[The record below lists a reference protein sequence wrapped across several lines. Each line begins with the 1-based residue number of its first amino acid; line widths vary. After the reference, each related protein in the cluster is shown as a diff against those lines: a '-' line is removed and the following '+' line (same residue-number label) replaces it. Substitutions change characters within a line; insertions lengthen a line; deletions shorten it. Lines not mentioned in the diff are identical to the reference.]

1 MHYGSKVNIVRPR
14 KPLGTGET
22 TLHKKRILI
31 LSEGF
36 GAGHTQAAY
45 ALSSSLRKMS
55 PNVQTKVLEL
65 GKFLNPKMAPLIVS
79 AYRKTITTQPR
90 LMGYVYRQQKSFN
103 RLTTLALHRI
113 FYTHT
118 KNIVK
123 QLKPDIIVC
132 THFFPSAVVSRLK
145 RLDPAFEIP
154 LVTVITD
161 YDAHA
166 SWISQEVDR
175 YLVSTPEVKAKLH
188 KRGISAEKIQVT
200 GIPVHPNFWEHPGKD
215 EILEQ
220 FSLYNMPTVMVMGG
234 GWGIMND
241 ETVNTFLAS
250 FRDKIQIVFCLGQNE
265 GLLREMKEDPRF
277 VHPHISL
284 IGFTREIDKLMEVSD
299 LLVTKPGGMT
309 CSEGL
314 AKGIPMLF
322 HHPLPG
328 QEEENCRYFTAAGLG
343 EPIESLDIV
352 AKWMERLLY
361 NYEDVQSKRK
371 AHLKEI
377 ARYHPLQ
384 SAQSII
390 EML

>member
-1 MHYGSKVNIVRPR
+1 MR
-14 KPLGTGET
+14 
-22 TLHKKRILI
+22 KKRVLI

-55 PNVQTKVLEL
+55 PNVQTRVLEL

-132 THFFPSAVVSRLK
+132 THFFPSAVVARLK
-145 RLDPAFEIP
+145 RLDPAFKVP

-166 SWISQEVDR
+166 SWISKEVDR
-175 YLVSTPEVKAKLH
+175 YLVSTPEVKSKLH
-188 KRGISAEKIQVT
+188 KRGISTEKIKVT
-200 GIPVHPNFWEHPGKD
+200 GIPVHPNFWEHPEKD
-215 EILEQ
+215 EILKQ
-220 FSLYNMPTVMVMGG
+220 FNLFNMPTVMVMGG

-241 ETVNTFLAS
+241 EVVNTFLTS
-250 FRDKIQIVFCLGQNE
+250 WRDKIQIVFCLGQNE
-265 GLLREMKEDPRF
+265 KLMREMKEDPRYN
-277 VHPHISL
+277 HPHITL
-284 IGFTREIDKLMEVSD
+284 IGYTREIDKLMEVSD

-343 EPIESLDIV
+343 ELIDSLDV
-352 AKWMERLLY
+352 VQEWMERLLY
-361 NYEDVQSKRK
+361 NYEDVQNKRQL
-371 AHLKEI
+371 HLKEI

-384 SAQSII
+384 SAKSII